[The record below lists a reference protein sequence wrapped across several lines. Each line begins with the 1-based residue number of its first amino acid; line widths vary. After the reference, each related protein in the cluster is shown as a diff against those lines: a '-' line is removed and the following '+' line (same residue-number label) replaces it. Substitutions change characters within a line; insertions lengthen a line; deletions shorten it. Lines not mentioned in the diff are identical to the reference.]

1 MFPAL
6 DIYNTDTQTTT
17 NEELPLFKEI
27 SIDFNTGAP
36 IMNNGNFIIVEK
48 NEALKVWAWKAL
60 NTERYQFAGY
70 SWNYG
75 SEFESLIT
83 MGLSPEAMEE
93 ELKRQAEEVLKS
105 NPNITGVKSID
116 FEVDGAKVTFSFS
129 LITIYGEEESTS

>member
-6 DIYNTDTQTTT
+6 DIYNTDIQTTT
-17 NEELPLFKEI
+17 NEELPIFREVL
-27 SIDFNTGAP
+27 IDFETGAP
-36 IMNNGNFIIVEK
+36 VMNNGNFIIVEK
-48 NEALKVWAWKAL
+48 NEALKVWGWKAL
-60 NTERYQFAGY
+60 NTERYKYSGY

-105 NPNITGVKSID
+105 NQYITGVKSID
-116 FEVDGAKVTFSFS
+116 FEGPKNIGFVTFRNS
-129 LITIYGEEESTS
+129 I